1 MNFYVLKPA
10 EGIRFGTK
18 WAYADQ
24 VDPVVISEEA
34 EHYCPVCG
42 GPVGMLKWL
51 PPYRVKLSSAKPEKW
66 GDFVWGAGFLLLVSD
81 RFKAVYERE
90 GLTGITAFL
99 PVEVVRV
106 GTRKTGDL
114 PPGLPTYYLIEVV
127 WDGANQD
134 DQASKVVTK
143 REPRCAY
150 CRVGGGRLRQEGIIL
165 AEESW
170 TGVDIFEAR
179 GAPVP
184 IIVSERFK
192 GVVERY
198 GLKNAWFIPA
208 EKFAWDEHRPGL
220 WYILD

>member
-1 MNFYVLKPA
+1 MKFYVLEPEK
-10 EGIRFGTK
+10 GMLFGTK

-99 PVEVVRV
+99 PVEVVSPYHLHW
-106 GTRKTGDL
+106 K
-114 PPGLPTYYLIEVV
+114 E
-127 WDGANQD
+127 
-134 DQASKVVTK
+134 
-143 REPRCAY
+143 
-150 CRVGGGRLRQEGIIL
+150 GRDP
-165 AEESW
+165 S
-170 TGVDIFEAR
+170 
-179 GAPVP
+179 
-184 IIVSERFK
+184 
-192 GVVERY
+192 
-198 GLKNAWFIPA
+198 
-208 EKFAWDEHRPGL
+208 
-220 WYILD
+220 